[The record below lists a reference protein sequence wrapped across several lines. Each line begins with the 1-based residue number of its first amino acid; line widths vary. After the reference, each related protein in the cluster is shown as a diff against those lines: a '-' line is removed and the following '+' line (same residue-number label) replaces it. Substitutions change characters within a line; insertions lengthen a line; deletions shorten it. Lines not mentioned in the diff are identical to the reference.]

1 MKQPIASTVH
11 PRALEKNLP
20 DQTLK
25 VLSDQFL
32 CATPPSSELVDLVV
46 EAVPGADK
54 HTAVRDEF
62 KREQRM
68 SMQMGRGQK
77 TG

>member
-11 PRALEKNLP
+11 PRALEKRLP

-25 VLSDQFL
+25 VLSDQFFR
-32 CATPPSSELVDLVV
+32 ATPPNSELIDLVV

-54 HTAVRDEF
+54 STAARDDF
-62 KREQRM
+62 RREQRQA
-68 SMQMGRGQK
+68 MQPGRGK
-77 TG
+77 KG